1 MHRFAYKNGSFWCE
15 EVPVAQVAEALG
27 TPLYLYSYRT
37 ILDHYRKLAAAFS
50 PAKALI
56 CFAVKANSSLSILRA
71 LVKAGAGFDVV
82 SGGELEKVLRVGAN
96 PKKIVYASVGKTEQ
110 EIRAA
115 LKAGI
120 LFFNVESAQE
130 LEQIERVAERLKRR
144 QRVSLRLNPEVDSDT
159 HAFIT
164 TGHKASKFGM
174 DLKTVQALLHR
185 AHSFPHLL
193 LEGLH
198 IHIGSQILKARP
210 FKEAIEKA
218 LQVIDWAW
226 GQGILIR
233 YLNIGGGLGIVYHK
247 ETPQTALSYA
257 RTILPLFKR
266 HRLFKS
272 RLLKSRRLKVIL
284 EPGRFIVGNSG
295 VLLTRVLYL
304 KQSRSKRFAVVDAGM
319 NDLIRPSLYGA
330 YHEIVPVAQ
339 NRRRQGRR
347 VRYDVVGPVCESGD
361 FFAKDRPLPPL
372 KPGDLLAILGAG
384 AYGFTM
390 ASNYNSRPRPAE
402 ALVRGNRWDLIR
414 QRERPEDLVRGER
427 IPNFLT

>member
-1 MHRFAYKNGSFWCE
+1 MHRFSYKNGSLWCE

-50 PAKALI
+50 PVKALI
-56 CFAVKANSSLSILRA
+56 CFAVKANSSLSVLRA

-96 PKKIVYASVGKTEQ
+96 PKRIVYASVGKTEA

-130 LEQIERVAERLKRR
+130 LEQIERVAKRLKRR
-144 QRVSLRLNPEVDSDT
+144 QRVSLRLNPEVDPDT
-159 HAFIT
+159 HPFIA
-164 TGHKASKFGM
+164 TGHKTSKFGM
-174 DLKTVQALLHR
+174 DLKTVQALLSR
-185 AHSFPHLL
+185 ARSFPHLL

-198 IHIGSQILKARP
+198 IHIGSQILKAGP
-210 FKEAIEKA
+210 FKEAVVKA
-218 LQVIDWAW
+218 LQLVDWAW
-226 GQGILIR
+226 TQGIPIR
-233 YLNIGGGLGIVYHK
+233 YLNIGGGLGIVYHR
-247 ETPQTALSYA
+247 ENPQTAAQYA
-257 RTILPLFKR
+257 RAIIRPLKR
-266 HRLFKS
+266 ARV
-272 RLLKSRRLKVIL
+272 KVIL

-295 VLLTRVLYL
+295 ILLTRVLYL

-330 YHEIVPVAQ
+330 YHEIVPAAQ

-372 KPGDLLAILGAG
+372 NPGDLLAILGAG

-402 ALVRGNRWDLIR
+402 ALVYGRRWEIIRRRERYQDLI
-414 QRERPEDLVRGER
+414 RGER
-427 IPNFLT
+427 IPSFLRGDDP